1 MSDFPNFLTYSQI
14 SRFLHHCLC
23 YCLPI
28 QQLYPHKLHLYLLHL
43 LINSTILFWM
53 TSYNEEE
60 QGEHPNDFS
69 AASCTPQPSML
80 QTTLGFLHLS
90 AHQAAEGSAQP
101 YGPISNAIWR
111 FRTRKTHIT
120 SPLLLIPSVN
130 QHRIRLASFSFHSFR
145 GMCLSEQPLAVV
157 IKKQQSSS
165 TGATRCFLKEL
176 LPDLQISPGNS
187 EMGCRVCIVIVAGLV
202 CSAAVIIPRVSLC
215 CLISQ
220 TFERGNVIYSSYK
233 FSQYYGAPSQ

>member
-28 QQLYPHKLHLYLLHL
+28 QQLYPHELHLYPLHL

-53 TSYNEEE
+53 TSYNAEE

-101 YGPISNAIWR
+101 YGPISNAILR
-111 FRTRKTHIT
+111 FRTRKTHISFAFDT
-120 SPLLLIPSVN
+120 FCQPAQDQTCFFFLSLL
-130 QHRIRLASFSFHSFR
+130 Q
-145 GMCLSEQPLAVV
+145 
-157 IKKQQSSS
+157 
-165 TGATRCFLKEL
+165 
-176 LPDLQISPGNS
+176 
-187 EMGCRVCIVIVAGLV
+187 
-202 CSAAVIIPRVSLC
+202 
-215 CLISQ
+215 
-220 TFERGNVIYSSYK
+220 GNVFVWAA
-233 FSQYYGAPSQ
+233 FSCCD